1 MTQITR
7 LFGQFRSALA
17 GVLLLA
23 VAGCGNDSS
32 SDDGFS
38 GPGVLAGVYDVV
50 FDATLTFTEPADLE
64 PQPYDDSSVL
74 TITRGD
80 QSDIRLTGV
89 SNRTGGVCSISLDRI
104 ADATAQILPDQSCTG
119 FLASETFRTVTL
131 GGTLS
136 LAGNTLTA
144 DISGDLSGARDGIA
158 YEGTYVGTWQGT
170 KRAS

>member
-1 MTQITR
+1 MRHGTQ
-7 LFGQFRSALA
+7 FLA
-17 GVLLLA
+17 QSTLAAVLLLSL
-23 VAGCGNDSS
+23 AGCGSDSS
-32 SDDGFS
+32 SGDGFS
-38 GPGVLAGVYDVV
+38 GPGALAGVYDVV

-64 PQPYDDSSVL
+64 PQPYQDSAVL

-80 QSDIRLTGV
+80 QSDVRLTGV

-104 ADATAQILPDQSCTG
+104 ADATAEILPDQSCTG
-119 FLASETFRTVTL
+119 FLANETFRTVTL

-144 DISGDLSGARDGIA
+144 DLAGDLAGSREGVA